1 MKCRVRSVTGEGA
14 CGVGRAVCKGEGE
27 ALLPGELANGRI
39 RMDAQLYSIRS
50 WQVPRLG
57 RIGKRQQGKPCK
69 PAVPATVP
77 GEQPCTATPVRVPA
91 SGGAAIWSCLGWR
104 GAGGRR
110 KACARIRKPGDLPA
124 SVTLRLR

>member
-27 ALLPGELANGRI
+27 VLLPGELANGRI
-39 RMDAQLYSIRS
+39 RVDAQLYSIRS

-77 GEQPCTATPVRVPA
+77 GELPRMATPVRVPE
-91 SGGAAIWSCLGWR
+91 SGGATICSHFRAR
-104 GAGGRR
+104 GAGGRSE
-110 KACARIRKPGDLPA
+110 ARATIRKPGDLPA
-124 SVTLRLR
+124 SITLRLR